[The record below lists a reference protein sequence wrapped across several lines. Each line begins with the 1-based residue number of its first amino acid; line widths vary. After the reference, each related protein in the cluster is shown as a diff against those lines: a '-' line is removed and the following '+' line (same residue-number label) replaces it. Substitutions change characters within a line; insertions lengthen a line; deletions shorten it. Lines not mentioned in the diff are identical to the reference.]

1 MAFYKKFTPKK
12 NPKISYGQDKDRR
25 FSSNRSDNSARA
37 SSPEDSRGNYRSNQ
51 AKPGSFN
58 QGTGER
64 SSFSKPSQTRS
75 YRGSNE
81 NAQQSGDK
89 RYSDKKSFS
98 PSDNRGSY
106 GRPSE
111 SKNYVPG
118 QSRNSYSRP
127 SDNRGNSSNQY
138 LGSFGK
144 PAEDRRF
151 APSQNKGSYGRLADS
166 RSSSSNEYRGSYG
179 KPAVD
184 RRSIP
189 SQNRGFY
196 GRPAEGQNVLPV
208 HNTDNQNYQ
217 QEQHYLP
224 STVYELPE
232 NLLSGRNPIREALKV
247 GRDIEKLMVAS
258 GELSG
263 SAREIIAMA
272 KNAGVI
278 VQTVE
283 RTRLDQITR
292 NHQGMVAFAS
302 AFPYSNIEEI
312 LEVAKQK
319 NESPFIVILDK
330 ITDPMNLGA
339 IIRSAAC
346 AGAHGVIV
354 QQHRAVGLTPS
365 AVRASAG
372 AVEHVKV
379 ARVTNINQTI
389 RDLRKMGVWIYASDS
404 KGEDYRKVNFSGACA
419 LVIGSEGEGVSQLT
433 LELSD
438 KTVSIPMSG
447 VIDSLNAS
455 VAAGI
460 LMFAVYTGRDKTL

>member
-12 NPKISYGQDKDRR
+12 NPKVSFSQDRERK
-25 FSSNRSDNSARA
+25 FSSNRNDNST
-37 SSPEDSRGNYRSNQ
+37 RGGSIEAPRDHYRPNENRPGGYNQ
-51 AKPGSFN
+51 N
-58 QGTGER
+58 QGTGEG
-64 SSFSKPSQTRS
+64 SSYSNSSQPRKFRS
-75 YRGSNE
+75 YND
-81 NAQQSGDK
+81 NAQQSGGS
-89 RYSDKKSFS
+89 RYSDNKNFS
-98 PSDNRGSY
+98 PSENRGPSGRPTQNKSFGQGQKRGSY
-106 GRPSE
+106 GRP
-111 SKNYVPG
+111 
-118 QSRNSYSRP
+118 
-127 SDNRGNSSNQY
+127 
-138 LGSFGK
+138 
-144 PAEDRRF
+144 
-151 APSQNKGSYGRLADS
+151 ADS
-166 RSSSSNEYRGSYG
+166 RGGTSGEYRGSYG
-179 KPAVD
+179 KPADD
-184 RRSIP
+184 RRSAP
-189 SQNRGFY
+189 TQNRGPY
-196 GRPAEGQNVLPV
+196 GRPAERQNESPVQNVD
-208 HNTDNQNYQ
+208 TQRYSQDQND
-217 QEQHYLP
+217 LAP
-224 STVYELPE
+224 MAYELPE

-263 SAREIIAMA
+263 SAREILAMA

-283 RTRLDQITR
+283 RSRLDQITR
-292 NHQGMVAFAS
+292 NHQGMIAYAS
-302 AFPYSNIEEI
+302 AFPYSTLDDI
-312 LEVAKQK
+312 LDYAKEK
-319 NESPFIVILDK
+319 DEAPFVVILDK

-389 RDLRKMGVWIYASDS
+389 RDLRKKDIWVYAADS
-404 KGEDYRKVNFSGACA
+404 NGEDYRKVDFGGACA

-438 KTVSIPMSG
+438 QRVSIPMSG

-460 LMFAVYTGRDKTL
+460 LMYAVYTGRDKTL